1 MTTPPPRRR
10 KRRTSSSS
18 EPEYQ
23 SPRRRKKKPGSSSK
37 KKKKQSVNTAA
48 LIKIALFSA
57 GALVLVAGV
66 FMVDWQAIGE
76 GIGLPGK
83 YEKMLTRELE
93 LKEQAADMFASIT
106 DAASAESAG
115 DRMAESSVEA
125 VHLEDQI
132 RKFKRTKEY
141 SDQEDREIKEKL
153 KARDQAAEAK
163 IRTEMQRLQSTP
175 SLGPALAKSVGQA
188 QLAASKARMELMET
202 RMKGQ

>member
-1 MTTPPPRRR
+1 MNTPPPRRR
-10 KRRTSSSS
+10 KRKTSSSP

-37 KKKKQSVNTAA
+37 KKKKQPVNTAA
-48 LIKIALFSA
+48 LLKIALFST

-76 GIGLPGK
+76 GIGLPDN
-83 YEKMLTRELE
+83 YEKMLTREVE
-93 LKEQAADMFASIT
+93 MKEETADMFASIT
-106 DAASAESAG
+106 DAVSAEAAG

-132 RKFKRTKEY
+132 SRFKRTKEY

-153 KARDQAAEAK
+153 KVRDQAAEAK

-175 SLGPALAKSVGQA
+175 ALGSALAKSVGQA
-188 QLAASKARMELMET
+188 QTAASKARMELMQA
-202 RMKGQ
+202 RMKK

>member
-1 MTTPPPRRR
+1 MNTPPPRRR
-10 KRRTSSSS
+10 KRKTSSSP

-37 KKKKQSVNTAA
+37 KKKKQPVNTAA
-48 LIKIALFSA
+48 LLKIALFST

-76 GIGLPGK
+76 GIGLPDN
-83 YEKMLTRELE
+83 YEKMLTREVE
-93 LKEQAADMFASIT
+93 MKEETADMFASIT
-106 DAASAESAG
+106 DAASAEAAG

-132 RKFKRTKEY
+132 SRFKRTKEY

-153 KARDQAAEAK
+153 KVRDQAAEAK

-175 SLGPALAKSVGQA
+175 ALGSALAKSVGQA
-188 QLAASKARMELMET
+188 QTAASKARMELMQA
-202 RMKGQ
+202 RMKK

>member
-1 MTTPPPRRR
+1 MNTPPPRRR
-10 KRRTSSSS
+10 KRKTSSSP

-37 KKKKQSVNTAA
+37 KKKKQPVNTAA
-48 LIKIALFSA
+48 LLKIALFST

-66 FMVDWQAIGE
+66 FMVDWQAIGD
-76 GIGLPGK
+76 GIGLPDN
-83 YEKMLTRELE
+83 YEKMLTREVE
-93 LKEQAADMFASIT
+93 MKEETADMFASIT
-106 DAASAESAG
+106 DAASAEAAG

-132 RKFKRTKEY
+132 SRFKRTKEY

-153 KARDQAAEAK
+153 KVRDQAAEAK

-175 SLGPALAKSVGQA
+175 ALGSALAKSVGQA
-188 QLAASKARMELMET
+188 QTAASKARMELMQA
-202 RMKGQ
+202 RMKK